1 MEDNKVVNG
10 TASFGGDVDPI
21 LPDGWKEGD
30 DIFADGEESL
40 EKLLADEQEDDSLS
54 ELENDDASPVS
65 EAPTTGE
72 TDAGNVPDAGA
83 QQPDGTPDGE
93 KKPEGYASRKLT
105 LRVNHQDEEVDI
117 GAMSDDELRSLLQKG
132 RAYDAMKD
140 AENKRTYRSV
150 YQEQIDAGMTE
161 AVARMTA
168 KEAAEGKSYALT
180 DEEETAER
188 GTPAATSPAPA
199 APTNADTGAQRR
211 DLRAEVE
218 QLRALYPEVK
228 EFPDEVAKAV
238 STGIPVLTAYLA
250 YREKQ
255 SAKTAASLQKEN
267 NILKQNA
274 ANSAKA
280 PVRGVTGGD
289 SSAPKKK
296 SIFEEGFDA
305 GFNWN

>member
-40 EKLLADEQEDDSLS
+40 EKLLADGQEDDSLS

-72 TDAGNVPDAGA
+72 PDAGSVPDAGA

-105 LRVNHQDEEVDI
+105 LRVNHQDQEVDV
-117 GAMSDDELRSLLQKG
+117 GAMSDDELRTLLQKG
-132 RAYDAMKD
+132 KAYDAMKD
-140 AENKRTYRSV
+140 AENRKTYRAV
-150 YQEQIDAGMTE
+150 YQEEISAGMTE
-161 AVARMTA
+161 TVARMAA
-168 KEAAEGKSYALT
+168 KEAAGGNTYSLT
-180 DEEETAER
+180 DEEDAKASEQQGE
-188 GTPAATSPAPA
+188 PAPKETS
-199 APTNADTGAQRR
+199 APPPAGR

-228 EFPDEVAKAV
+228 EFPDEVARAV